1 MKNSPFASICNEL
14 ATEFDTADIAR
25 DINKTQEL
33 LKIAKNILNDNDTPE
48 YAPLFYSVG
57 TSTTILRDDLLRKST
72 AENPYTDDEII
83 KTHSQAL
90 WYFRH
95 AEELLNQIE
104 VNKENYPYVTGIR
117 MILYVNLGNALNFCG
132 RKCSAMDYYSKATK
146 LHPFGMALGNIGNAL
161 ENYASLEGD
170 EGHCA
175 VLFRTTYK
183 YYLEAERA
191 NDSYTYEEAKQGFS
205 EKRKAMESYFGEEN
219 LKVQSE
225 LIPVEMESEME
236 VSYRKWCLAN
246 HLFLNTLND
255 LPELNEAFMQ
265 DILQIT

>member
-25 DINKTQEL
+25 DINKTREL

-48 YAPLFYSVG
+48 YAPLFYAVG

-72 AENPYTDDEII
+72 AENPYTDDVII

-117 MILYVNLGNALNFCG
+117 MI
-132 RKCSAMDYYSKATK
+132 SAVKA
-146 LHPFGMALGNIGNAL
+146 
-161 ENYASLEGD
+161 
-170 EGHCA
+170 
-175 VLFRTTYK
+175 R
-183 YYLEAERA
+183 LEA
-191 NDSYTYEEAKQGFS
+191 
-205 EKRKAMESYFGEEN
+205 
-219 LKVQSE
+219 
-225 LIPVEMESEME
+225 
-236 VSYRKWCLAN
+236 
-246 HLFLNTLND
+246 
-255 LPELNEAFMQ
+255 
-265 DILQIT
+265 